1 MIKVYSQIFFLPI
14 NSVLAWKPNSF
25 ECQFVKNIL
34 TQLTLMYN
42 LVDPWA
48 SSSNLE
54 TANEWKGKEKGTFF
68 DNLASYWSAFFC
80 PYLSF
85 IRKGN
90 PLSFSVRNCKNQTEN
105 FSYFFTLGLFVP
117 VYCILWENNPRI
129 WAFSGVTMVF

>member
-1 MIKVYSQIFFLPI
+1 M
-14 NSVLAWKPNSF
+14 PNF
-25 ECQFVKNIL
+25 CQLNISSSNNFISWMKANPSLTTFL
-34 TQLTLMYN
+34 TQMTLMYN
-42 LVDPWA
+42 LVDPILWA

-105 FSYFFTLGLFVP
+105 FSYFFTLDLFLP